1 MTGCIVKQWLYT
13 LLIYFRIPGMLQ
25 LVGLLPSDVNEY
37 LRKLVLSF
45 ELSANNVV
53 LKTNEWTLVG
63 IILLKM

>member
-1 MTGCIVKQWLYT
+1 M
-13 LLIYFRIPGMLQ
+13 
-25 LVGLLPSDVNEY
+25 GLLPSDVNGY

>member
-1 MTGCIVKQWLYT
+1 
-13 LLIYFRIPGMLQ
+13 MLQ